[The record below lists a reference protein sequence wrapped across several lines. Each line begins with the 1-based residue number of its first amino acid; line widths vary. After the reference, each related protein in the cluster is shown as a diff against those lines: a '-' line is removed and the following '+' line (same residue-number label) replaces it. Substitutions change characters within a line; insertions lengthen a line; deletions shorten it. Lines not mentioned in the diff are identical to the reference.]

1 LTVYI
6 VHLPKSE
13 VWRLSMFSGVALQSQ
28 ELPCVVSLLRNHAVR
43 LVMAS
48 VALVYKLRRM
58 FPAWRIERLAVRKVR
73 PPLGRP
79 LQV

>member
-1 LTVYI
+1 MTVYI

-13 VWRLSMFSGVALQSQ
+13 VWRLSMFSGVALQSE
-28 ELPCVVSLLRNHAVR
+28 ELPSVVSLLRDHVVR
-43 LVMAS
+43 LVVAS
-48 VALVYKLRRM
+48 VALAFKLQLM
-58 FPAWRIERLAVRKVR
+58 FPAWRIERLARRR